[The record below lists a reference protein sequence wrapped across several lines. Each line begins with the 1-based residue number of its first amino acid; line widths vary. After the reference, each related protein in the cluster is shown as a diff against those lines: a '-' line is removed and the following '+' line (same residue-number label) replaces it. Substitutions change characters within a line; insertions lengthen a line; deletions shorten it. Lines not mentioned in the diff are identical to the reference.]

1 MSSTEPSAAVPDAS
15 AIGAPTPR
23 QPSLPAWFAPLF
35 YLGLAILF
43 LWRAT
48 LTGDVFLPANL
59 LAHIA
64 PWSSAPHPEVLPPW
78 NPLRWDG
85 IGQFYPWRHFAAQTL
100 HAGNLPLWNP
110 YQFCGTPFVANS
122 QSAVFYPLNIIFY
135 ILPVARAF
143 GVSAVV
149 HLTLCGWFLFLFLRG
164 LGCRYL
170 SALLGGVIYAYSA
183 WQINWLQ
190 LPTFLAT
197 SCWFPLL
204 LRQIYVLGE
213 RRKEKGK
220 SDGVL
225 PFSFLLSSFSLLALT
240 IGMMLLA
247 GHLQIAFYGLLAG
260 MLWAVALLSART
272 RQEGRA
278 FALRRLGLCAAGL
291 ILGGMLA
298 LPQILPAIELS
309 RVSHR
314 VGKPSGTG
322 YALYVE
328 YALPPGGLV
337 MLTLPEFFGNDY
349 DPANPYYG
357 FYVKPLGGGQS
368 VAIRHNAAETAVYV
382 GVIPL
387 LLALFAIARQ
397 FLPNGKEDA
406 DNTVKRVFDRRVL
419 FFAGLGILAL
429 LLALGTPLDALFYF
443 FVPGFGQSGSP
454 ARCLVLWTLAV
465 SVLAPF
471 GMDALLDA
479 PPTKREVGVAL
490 GGWALVFALGLSMA
504 SQMLRANVINLA
516 DSKIPVLGD
525 VFGRIGT
532 GWIRLALLTGGGIV
546 LLLLQA
552 RSRRPSTAS
561 PANAIP
567 SSSSVCTTPALLA
580 LALVILDLFWTG
592 ININPTASP
601 SAVYPVTPGIRY
613 VQEHAGHERILP
625 INKFWS
631 LYKPPPVVLPP
642 NAGMVYGLRDVQG
655 YDSLLTGQYKA
666 FANTLARTNP
676 DGSLDASP
684 TQVGNMVFIQ
694 NPNAPDAQHL
704 GAAFALTLP
713 PSTPNFERVSVAPQG
728 DAVYSAEG
736 DMAVYPL
743 PFSEPRACFET
754 EDIAYANAR
763 PPIVYEEDTPT
774 RVTLRVTAPAGS
786 IPTHLILHD
795 QFYPGWRA
803 AIDGTPATIERSGP
817 NGIFRALL
825 VTGGEHRI
833 SFRYEPAS
841 FRIGLYLACFSAF
854 ILSLVTAIGLTC
866 TTPSPKSRK

>member
-1 MSSTEPSAAVPDAS
+1 MSSTEPSAAVPNAS
-15 AIGAPTPR
+15 VTGAPTPR
-23 QPSLPAWFAPLF
+23 HPSLPAWFAPLF
-35 YLGLAILF
+35 YLGLAVLF
-43 LWRAT
+43 LWRST

-64 PWSSAPHPEVLPPW
+64 PWTSAPHPEALPPW

-85 IGQFYPWRHFAAQTL
+85 IGQFYPWRHFAAQTIR
-100 HAGNLPLWNP
+100 AGTLPLWNP
-110 YQFCGTPFVANS
+110 CQFCGTPFVANS
-122 QSAVFYPLNIIFY
+122 QSAVFYPLNLIFY
-135 ILPVARAF
+135 ILPTARAF
-143 GVSAVV
+143 GISAIV
-149 HLTLCGWFLFLFLRG
+149 HLTLCGWFMFLFLRR

-204 LRQIYVLGE
+204 LRQIYLLGKREEGRRE
-213 RRKEKGK
+213 RV
-220 SDGVL
+220 SASYSIPPSL
-225 PFSFLLSSFSLLALT
+225 TTLSLT
-240 IGMMLLA
+240 VGMMLLA

-260 MLWAVALLSART
+260 TLWAIMLLLARL
-272 RQEGRA
+272 RQEGGA
-278 FALRRLGLCAAGL
+278 FALQRLGLYAAGL
-291 ILGGMLA
+291 TLGVMLA
-298 LPQILPAIELS
+298 LPQILPALELS

-314 VGKPSGTG
+314 FGKPSGAG

-337 MLTLPEFFGNDY
+337 MLTLPEFFGSDY

-368 VAIRHNAAETAVYV
+368 VGIRHNAAETAVYV
-382 GVIPL
+382 GVVPL
-387 LLALFAIARQ
+387 LLALFALVRQ

-406 DNTVKRVFDRRVL
+406 DKTVKRVFDRRVL
-419 FFAGLGILAL
+419 FFAGLGVLAL

-479 PPTKREVGVAL
+479 PPTKREIGVVL

-504 SQMLRANVINLA
+504 SQMLRADVVNLA
-516 DSKIPVLGD
+516 DLQVPVLGD
-525 VFGRIGT
+525 VFKRIGA
-532 GWIRLALLTGGGIV
+532 GWIRLVVLTGGGSA
-546 LLLLQA
+546 LFLLQA
-552 RSRRPSTAS
+552 RSRRPSAAS
-561 PANAIP
+561 PAGSPTSP
-567 SSSSVCTTPALLA
+567 SSVFTMPALLA
-580 LALVILDLFWTG
+580 LALVSVDLFWTG
-592 ININPTASP
+592 INVNPTAP
-601 SAVYPVTPGIRY
+601 PAAVYPVTPGIRY
-613 VQEHAGHERILP
+613 VQEHIGHERILP
-625 INKFWS
+625 VNKFWS

-666 FANTLARTNP
+666 FANTLARPNS

-694 NPNAPDAQHL
+694 NPNAPNAQHL

-713 PSTPNFERVSVAPQG
+713 PSTPNFERVSVALQG

-743 PFSEPRACFET
+743 PLSEPRACFESSNT
-754 EDIAYANAR
+754 AYANAR

-786 IPTHLILHD
+786 VPTHLVLHD
-795 QFYPGWRA
+795 QFYPDWRA
-803 AIDGTPATIERSGP
+803 TIDGKPATIERSGP
-817 NGIFRALL
+817 DGIFRAVL

-833 SFRYEPAS
+833 SFRYQPAS
-841 FRIGLYLACFSAF
+841 FRIGLYLACLSALL
-854 ILSLVTAIGLTC
+854 LSLATGMRRAFLTL
-866 TTPSPKSRK
+866 SPK